1 MKTIA
6 IANNKGGCGKTATT
20 YCLGKLLAE
29 MGISTLLVDLD
40 PQANL
45 TEALLLADNPAK
57 TIADVLGGAAPE
69 SGLDGAIWPVA
80 GPNVLWLCPSEFQ
93 LANTALGLLND
104 AVKGRTAL
112 RRALRLAPAYIQCV
126 LIDCPPEAGILLAN
140 ALFAADGV
148 ILPAEAEEAAFAG
161 VRRVVEMAD
170 FIRSDRESE
179 TPAVLGMIATRIDSR
194 TTRHQDGI
202 EQMEASSIPLLGVVR
217 ERNGASRERD
227 LLNEYRPIANGLA
240 AWIMGV
246 GDARPTEDE

>member
-20 YCLGKLLAE
+20 YYLGKLLAE

-69 SGLDGAIWPVA
+69 SGLDSAIWPVA
-80 GPNVLWLCPSEFQ
+80 GPHPLWLCPSEFQ

-126 LIDCPPEAGILLAN
+126 LVDCPPEAGILLAN

-148 ILPAEAEEAAFAG
+148 ILPAEPEEAAFAG
-161 VRRVVEMAD
+161 VRRVFEMANY
-170 FIRSDRESE
+170 IRSDSESDR
-179 TPAVLGMIATRIDSR
+179 PVVLGTIATRLDRR

-202 EQMEASSIPLLGVVR
+202 EQMERSSAPLLGVVR
-217 ERNGASRERD
+217 ERNGANRESE
-227 LLNEYRPIANGLA
+227 LLNEYRPIAEQLA
-240 AWIMGV
+240 LWIREGSY
-246 GDARPTEDE
+246 ARSAQNE